1 MVWAGAGSDDGLM
14 AVQLLLPL
22 PLPLLLLL
30 LLLLLLT
37 VTVRE
42 SQLPAPTESPIAAA
56 AALLSIVCAAQ
67 VATAAAS
74 LPSNRSSICCSRC
87 LARLR
92 CRGAEERGWSLHSAS
107 HGAGDER
114 MESVDSMSQSRRRQ
128 SIVTECIVMKK
139 YHLRDR
145 QTDRQRTNFSLYLH
159 ML

>member
-1 MVWAGAGSDDGLM
+1 M

-22 PLPLLLLL
+22 PLLLLLL
-30 LLLLLLT
+30 PLT

-42 SQLPAPTESPIAAA
+42 SQLPASTKPPIAAAAAAA
-56 AALLSIVCAAQ
+56 AALLSIVCAAL

-92 CRGAEERGWSLHSAS
+92 CRGAEERGWSLYSAS

-114 MESVDSMSQSRRRQ
+114 MESVDSMSRSRMRQ
-128 SIVTECIVMKK
+128 SIVVECNSNEEI
-139 YHLRDR
+139 
-145 QTDRQRTNFSLYLH
+145 
-159 ML
+159 